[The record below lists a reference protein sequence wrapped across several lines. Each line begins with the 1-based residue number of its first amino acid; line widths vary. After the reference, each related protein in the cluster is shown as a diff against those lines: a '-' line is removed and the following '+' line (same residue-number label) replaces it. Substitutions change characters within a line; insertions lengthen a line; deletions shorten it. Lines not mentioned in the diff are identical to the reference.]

1 MFDPEQYNT
10 NNPYHSR
17 HIDSTNQ
24 TAFLPYIYP
33 SYRPGLHTTSNDR
46 LDSSTCKWID
56 PDTNQICNRT
66 FSCMQDIG
74 NNKKHVRNKRIR
86 QLARPR
92 RVQQ

>member
-10 NNPYHSR
+10 NNQYH
-17 HIDSTNQ
+17 STNQ

-33 SYRPGLHTTSNDR
+33 SYRPGLHPTSNDR
-46 LDSSTCKWID
+46 PDSSTCKWID

-74 NNKKHVRNKRIR
+74 NNKNNKGIFQWVSNRIR
-86 QLARPR
+86 QLARSR
-92 RVQQ
+92 RVQ